1 MSINPG
7 RYLSDTHLAA
17 GQSLG
22 HYQLVQRLDK
32 RRRIEVWYAQHIS
45 LHVPAALKI
54 LLLTSHA
61 EDEYRREEQLLQN
74 EARFLVNLHHPY
86 IVGYRDYLVGR
97 DYRALILEYARRG
110 SIVQHHGS
118 GRKLPLFL
126 IHQYI
131 KQIGC
136 ALFAMH
142 QRGQI
147 HRDVKPSNIL
157 LLSQHHA
164 VLADFGLAI
173 NDPEIGYGR
182 KRYTGGT
189 APYMA
194 PEQYRG
200 APGVASDQYSLAIC
214 VYEWL
219 TGHRPFS
226 GETER
231 MMHRREHLSPRSVRI
246 ERPELPIAVDK
257 ILRTALNP
265 DAERRYPT
273 VMDFVHNFV
282 EATRSAR
289 PPLIRRLPY
298 YRSQSFRSV
307 TGYREEPSSS
317 WPQLRETGEQA
328 VVRLPALP
336 RVCQGLNG
344 M

>member
-1 MSINPG
+1 MSIYPG
-7 RYLSDTHLAA
+7 KYLSDTTLAA

-54 LLLTSHA
+54 LPLAHYA
-61 EDEYRREEQLLQN
+61 EEEYRREEQLLQN
-74 EARFLVNLHHPY
+74 EARVLVDLHHPY

-97 DYRALILEYARRG
+97 DYRALVLEYAPRG
-110 SIVQHHGS
+110 SIVHHHGS
-118 GRKLPLFL
+118 GRKLPLYL

-131 KQIGC
+131 TQIGR
-136 ALFAMH
+136 ALYTMH
-142 QRGQI
+142 LRGQI

-157 LLSQHHA
+157 LLSQRHA
-164 VLADFGLAI
+164 LLADFGLAI
-173 NDPEIGYGR
+173 NDPTSSGYTR

-200 APGVASDQYSLAIC
+200 APSAASDQYSLATC
-214 VYEWL
+214 AYEWL
-219 TGHRPFS
+219 TGHRPFY

-231 MMHRREHLSPRSVRI
+231 MMYRRERFSPRSVRI

-257 ILRTALNP
+257 ILLTALNP
-265 DAERRYPT
+265 DPERRYPT
-273 VMDFVHNFV
+273 IMTFVHNFV

-289 PPLIRRLPY
+289 PPLVRRLPY
-298 YRSQSFRSV
+298 YRGQPFWSM

-317 WPQLRETGEQA
+317 YPQLRETGEQP
-328 VVRLPALP
+328 VVRLPILP
-336 RVCQGLNG
+336 QV
-344 M
+344 